1 MAETVGGMNNR
12 LNEAE
17 EGMASSP
24 QDPQMAHSLWLQK
37 RSTRRAARRVQRV
50 QWRSDWTPVGL
61 LLLLLGVLVL
71 LTVFL
76 SPHQMDD
83 GVKQDARDER
93 GGSEQLPVV
102 GVLTEP

>member
-1 MAETVGGMNNR
+1 MNNR

-24 QDPQMAHSLWLQK
+24 QDPQMAHSLWLQR
-37 RSTRRAARRVQRV
+37 RSTRLAARRVQRV

-83 GVKQDARDER
+83 GVKQAARGER